1 MVEVKFARLREGAII
16 PSKRDEDAGYDIYA
30 CIKEP
35 VVIKPLDSVMIPT
48 GIASV
53 IPEGYYMQIEERGST
68 GSKGIKRSCGVMDTG
83 FRGEWFVVITN
94 CSDRLVVIAPE
105 GYEDMFR
112 EMRVT
117 MYPAKKAIAQAVL
130 HEVIPSKVTEITP
143 EELALYPSERGS
155 GSLGSSNK

>member
-1 MVEVKFARLREGAII
+1 MVEVKFARLKEGAVI

-53 IPEGYYMQIEERGST
+53 IPEGYYMQIEEHGST
-68 GSKGIKRSCGVMDTG
+68 GAKGIKRSCGVMDTG

-105 GYEDMFR
+105 G
-112 EMRVT
+112 V
-117 MYPAKKAIAQAVL
+117 
-130 HEVIPSKVTEITP
+130 
-143 EELALYPSERGS
+143 
-155 GSLGSSNK
+155 

>member
-1 MVEVKFARLREGAII
+1 M
-16 PSKRDEDAGYDIYA
+16 
-30 CIKEP
+30 
-35 VVIKPLDSVMIPT
+35 VIKPLDSVMIPT

-143 EELALYPSERGS
+143 EEQRE
-155 GSLGSSNK
+155 N